1 MMKWMVGLLLLA
13 NLALFGWMRWGV
25 ALTVAPGTT
34 AAAAP
39 LNADKMQLLEY
50 LPASATASA
59 PSVAP
64 VVTLPLVAAPAPV
77 PTPAPAQPAPTP
89 APAIKAAA
97 PATPAPVAPAA
108 PTNPTPASAAAAVL
122 PPEPVKVAAPVK
134 KVESCA
140 EWGEFSGTDLTRAQ
154 EALATL
160 KLGNDLSQRTVEL
173 DHGYWVHIPPLKKR
187 TDVDKKV
194 AQLKER
200 GIRDYF
206 VVREK
211 GKWQNAI
218 SLGVFK
224 SEEAAKKHLDELR
237 SKGVRSAKIGLRQSK
252 LRYTVFQVRA
262 LDTGTEDKLNALQKD
277 FPDSELKVSACED

>member
-13 NLALFGWMRWGV
+13 NLALFGWMRWGT
-25 ALTVAPGTT
+25 ALTGEPGAGSAQ
-34 AAAAP
+34 AA
-39 LNADKMQLLEY
+39 LNADKVMLLEY
-50 LPASATASA
+50 LPASAAASA
-59 PSVAP
+59 SSVAP
-64 VVTLPLVAAPAPV
+64 VVTLPLVAAPGPV
-77 PTPAPAQPAPTP
+77 PAPAQPAPTP
-89 APAIKAAA
+89 APATKAAA
-97 PATPAPVAPAA
+97 PAAAPVAPAVPA
-108 PTNPTPASAAAAVL
+108 TSTPVSAAAAVV
-122 PPEPVKVAAPVK
+122 PPEPVKVAAPVR

-200 GIRDYF
+200 GIKDYF

-237 SKGVRSAKIGLRQSK
+237 SKGVRSARIGQRQSK

-277 FPDSELKVSACED
+277 FPDSELKVLACED